1 MNYTKVLLIQRQEE
15 LEQQLL
21 IADTMRERAAVDAE
35 LTQVEAALKDL
46 EEAS

>member
-21 IADTMRERAAVDAE
+21 IAYTMRERAAVDAE
-35 LTQVEAALKDL
+35 LTQVAAAFRDL
-46 EEAS
+46 

>member
-35 LTQVEAALKDL
+35 LTQVEAAFRDL
-46 EEAS
+46 